1 MRGLTPPELHRIIVS
16 TRSAGASVSASI
28 SASADAQPD
37 GVIASMCSVLARQ
50 AASLPQ
56 TASVFAAA
64 NLDALRGGGYV
75 KVWDLAALGK
85 ILVKDLAA
93 FVLTNYSEQYN
104 SW

>member
-1 MRGLTPPELHRIIVS
+1 MALLRACALCWLDKQLPKP
-16 TRSAGASVSASI
+16 
-28 SASADAQPD
+28 
-37 GVIASMCSVLARQ
+37 
-50 AASLPQ
+50 LPQ

-64 NLDALRGGGYV
+64 NLNAPRGGGYV

-104 SW
+104 SWLAGHKGLKH